1 MIMYE
6 RIIEIIVFVMTELN
20 QNKKITEIDIQ
31 TLSDLGYTREEIST
45 AFSWLADR
53 IELADQLISVFAPSS
68 PKAFRIFNDNEKDL
82 FTKEAFG
89 EILHLNSIG
98 LLTNQHIEQ
107 IIERALLLGLNKVDS
122 AQLKNFVAV
131 NIFQI
136 QNTQINGSRIML
148 LGNDTVN

>member
-20 QNKKITEIDIQ
+20 QNKKITEIDLQ
-31 TLSDLGYTREEIST
+31 TLSDLGYTKEEIST

-68 PKAFRIFNDNEKDL
+68 PKSFRIFNENERDL
-82 FTKEAFG
+82 FTMEAFG
-89 EILHLNSIG
+89 EILHLNAIG
-98 LLTNQHIEQ
+98 LLSNQHIEQ
-107 IIERALLLGLNKVDS
+107 IIERAVLLGLTKVDS
-122 AQLKNFVAV
+122 TQLKNFIAV

-148 LGNDTVN
+148 LGSDTVN